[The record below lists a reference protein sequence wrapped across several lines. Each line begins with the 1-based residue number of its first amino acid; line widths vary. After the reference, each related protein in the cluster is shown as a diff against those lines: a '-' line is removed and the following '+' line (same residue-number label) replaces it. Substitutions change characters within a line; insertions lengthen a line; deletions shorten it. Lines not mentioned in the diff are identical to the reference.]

1 MACFEDPNQELQKSG
16 PNANEWIQIFPKD
29 ALKESAFSQFRDVTT
44 ENEDEVTFNHFAT
57 AEKVTSLASAP
68 TSVPLKGPARFLTNF
83 HVTALL
89 QNLRLSTNPNVNIVP
104 SMKLKQEP
112 KSLVK
117 ILPRN
122 SLPRQSKTVLLKP
135 FPKPKTVCSLAILTL
150 TFSLAFLI
158 STIFCVCLPGS
169 DPDKLSALE
178 ALYNVKNVL
187 TRCTS
192 I

>member
-89 QNLRLSTNPNVNIVP
+89 QNLN
-104 SMKLKQEP
+104 
-112 KSLVK
+112 
-117 ILPRN
+117 
-122 SLPRQSKTVLLKP
+122 
-135 FPKPKTVCSLAILTL
+135 
-150 TFSLAFLI
+150 
-158 STIFCVCLPGS
+158 
-169 DPDKLSALE
+169 
-178 ALYNVKNVL
+178 
-187 TRCTS
+187 
-192 I
+192 